1 MLVMMLKR
9 CPVHWHHLTS
19 SCVAQSAKRHNLV
32 TPMSRGGSPKPHGPW
47 ITPSD
52 TWKRTC
58 KSCLESGPA
67 CRPSTP
73 DWAWTRRACC
83 LYAWLYRALVVALL
97 LSVLAVSLT
106 LPSNAAWAQ
115 SNAPGV
121 EARALAE
128 RLNFF
133 RWLEDYSDVS
143 EAQRAES
150 FYARI
155 KRIPL
160 VSEQPYP
167 YLSLGG
173 NYRFRYEYYSNELFG
188 LVSPEET
195 TVGLQR
201 FLLHGDLHLQDSIR
215 VFVQL
220 GAYVETGRP
229 GGARPTDE
237 SAPDLQQAF
246 VDMKFGPALIR
257 LGRQEI
263 VLGSGLFT
271 GIREGPNQR
280 RSFDAA
286 RGTFLLGKSARADV
300 FYAQE
305 VQPDDRAFRDSPVDG
320 SRFWGIYGSNVVD
333 LGERAFFDFFYFGLD
348 RDGSVYN
355 QGVGDE
361 VRHTLGIWMHGGQGA
376 WTYDY
381 HALFQFGTFESQ
393 DILAWALLTANY
405 YTFQNIPWQ
414 PRVGLRANIGSG
426 ERHPR
431 DGVLETFEPLFPN
444 PSYLTEAA
452 IYYPRNLYELRAVM
466 DATPHKTV
474 KLNMGMNF
482 LWRFSRDDA
491 IYVMPGV
498 PLFRGQA
505 SDAWF
510 TGYLFDLGLRWSPSP
525 HVLCEFSYVHL
536 GAGNAIRDVGGM
548 DTDFFLISV
557 EARF

>member
-1 MLVMMLKR
+1 MRRKIAHEIAMHWNVTNNNSYTRQIPCPFTITVWNPVRSWLQEHANEAMFMRPAMLVMMLKR

-83 LYAWLYRALVVALL
+83 LYAWLYRALVIALL

-173 NYRFRYEYYSNELFG
+173 NYRFRYEYFSNGLFG

-195 TVGLQR
+195 TVGL
-201 FLLHGDLHLQDSIR
+201 
-215 VFVQL
+215 
-220 GAYVETGRP
+220 
-229 GGARPTDE
+229 
-237 SAPDLQQAF
+237 
-246 VDMKFGPALIR
+246 
-257 LGRQEI
+257 
-263 VLGSGLFT
+263 
-271 GIREGPNQR
+271 
-280 RSFDAA
+280 
-286 RGTFLLGKSARADV
+286 
-300 FYAQE
+300 
-305 VQPDDRAFRDSPVDG
+305 
-320 SRFWGIYGSNVVD
+320 
-333 LGERAFFDFFYFGLD
+333 
-348 RDGSVYN
+348 
-355 QGVGDE
+355 
-361 VRHTLGIWMHGGQGA
+361 
-376 WTYDY
+376 
-381 HALFQFGTFESQ
+381 
-393 DILAWALLTANY
+393 
-405 YTFQNIPWQ
+405 
-414 PRVGLRANIGSG
+414 
-426 ERHPR
+426 
-431 DGVLETFEPLFPN
+431 
-444 PSYLTEAA
+444 
-452 IYYPRNLYELRAVM
+452 
-466 DATPHKTV
+466 
-474 KLNMGMNF
+474 
-482 LWRFSRDDA
+482 
-491 IYVMPGV
+491 
-498 PLFRGQA
+498 
-505 SDAWF
+505 
-510 TGYLFDLGLRWSPSP
+510 
-525 HVLCEFSYVHL
+525 
-536 GAGNAIRDVGGM
+536 
-548 DTDFFLISV
+548 
-557 EARF
+557 